1 MTIDSAKFIAMIN
14 EIQVD
19 EDISARSYSGRGMY
33 GESCV
38 GVTCDNPFKVI
49 AELAFMAGSDV
60 AEENYSLAQDIL
72 QVLGETRSDSMGR
85 STIIYWPRVKWVE
98 TEDDQFVCYRAP
110 QQGGQTCLD
119 LAPNE
124 PYQWC
129 DGCAQEHDADFAS

>member
-1 MTIDSAKFIAMIN
+1 MIDSQKFIDMIREVQTDE
-14 EIQVD
+14 EI
-19 EDISARSYSGRGMY
+19 EARSYSGRGMY

-72 QVLGETRSDSMGR
+72 QALGETRSDSMGR
-85 STIIYWPRVKWVE
+85 STIIYWPRIKWVE
-98 TEDDQFVCYRAP
+98 QEDAEFVCYRKD
-110 QQGGQTCLD
+110 QQGGRTCLELHPD
-119 LAPNE
+119 E

-129 DGCAQEHDADFAS
+129 DGCEQEQYAG